1 MRDEILGRA
10 LPVGIEVLRGRVEER
25 EPGAV
30 GRLLPALEHRRVER
44 PAERVRG
51 EVIHAAVAHDRR
63 RRHPVDDALDDRPDA
78 LLGGA
83 APLRRHGAD
92 GAREVVQVRAFG
104 VVELQRAGERLQDAV
119 GDAADVAA
127 LQSPVVLDA
136 HAGQRR
142 DLLPSQPLHA
152 ASAVRRAGRPAPA

>member
-1 MRDEILGRA
+1 MRDEILGGA
-10 LPVGIEVLRGRVEER
+10 LPVGVEVLRGRIEER

-30 GRLLPALEHRRVER
+30 RGLLAALEDRRVER
-44 PAERVRG
+44 PAESVRG
-51 EVIHAAVAHDRR
+51 EIVDAAVAHDRR
-63 RRHPVDDALDDRPDA
+63 SRHPVDDLLDDRPDA

-83 APLRRHGAD
+83 AALGSHGAD
-92 GAREVVQVRAFG
+92 GAREVVQVSAFS
-104 VVELQRAGERLQDAV
+104 VVELQRAGERLQDAL

-142 DLLPSQPLHA
+142 DLLPS
-152 ASAVRRAGRPAPA
+152 